1 MGPVLQQQQG
11 VGYVEEPMEIETHHE
26 PAAHGVPIS
35 QPTLTGRTTVSRETN
50 PTVRRRSTVRSRRA
64 TGRAGNDAEKRRAE
78 DGSEDILELPWV
90 SEFAHG
96 RPIDLSI
103 QFTLWW
109 TPFLVLLGWWTERP
123 MHLLFGTSVTVE
135 GPYLSSMEN
144 PS

>member
-1 MGPVLQQQQG
+1 MLHLACPHPRGF
-11 VGYVEEPMEIETHHE
+11 
-26 PAAHGVPIS
+26 
-35 QPTLTGRTTVSRETN
+35 PTGITRELHT
-50 PTVRRRSTVRSRRA
+50 
-64 TGRAGNDAEKRRAE
+64 
-78 DGSEDILELPWV
+78 EDILELPWV

-123 MHLLFGTSVTVE
+123 MHLLFGTSFTFE
-135 GPYLSSMEN
+135 GPKLSSMEG